1 MKYKNIAILLMIQ
14 DIFAEYCSIIT
25 LSNNENKLF
34 NHKQMIFFTD
44 DNIKRIIASENL
56 LIEATFIYPKL
67 FYQTLIIMF
76 YDPIYFKMFPG
87 I

>member
-1 MKYKNIAILLMIQ
+1 MKISYL
-14 DIFAEYCSIIT
+14 II
-25 LSNNENKLF
+25 SKWY
-34 NHKQMIFFTD
+34 FFTD

-56 LIEATFIYPKL
+56 LIDATFIYPKS

-87 I
+87 IYVAMNNKYYEGYLEAFKYIKYYICKRN